1 MTPAEQ
7 SRAREIIG
15 KATPGAW
22 SYENLN
28 WVGTPLFAV
37 RASAKPNDRGITI
50 FDNIE
55 PDANSYNNIEFI
67 TEAHDLFPKA
77 LAHIEALETEIA
89 ERKAGRTPRVQE
101 PAISP
106 AEIARAKE
114 LLENATKG
122 EWSWEDDSHLGKGVY
137 TVYAG
142 RGPMMHGL
150 NLFGRM
156 DTGLNAENDLN
167 FITETHELFPKALS
181 HIETLEQE
189 AVRQRQPRPQAKP
202 PGRRYKL

>member
-1 MTPAEQ
+1 MTPAEKD
-7 SRAREIIG
+7 RAREIIA
-15 KATPGAW
+15 KATPGTW

-37 RASAKPNDRGITI
+37 HASTKPNDRGVTI

-55 PDANSYNNIEFI
+55 PDANSYNNVEFI
-67 TEAHDLFPKA
+67 TEARDLFPKA
-77 LAHIEALETEIA
+77 LAHIDALETEIA
-89 ERKAGRTPRVQE
+89 ERKAGRSPRVEE
-101 PAISP
+101 PAITA
-106 AEIARAKE
+106 AEIARSAE

-122 EWSWEDDSHLGKGVY
+122 EWSFEDDSHLGKGVY

-156 DTGLNAENDLN
+156 DTGANAVNDLA
-167 FITETHELFPKALS
+167 FITETHQLFPKALA

-189 AVRQRQPRPQAKP
+189 VARQRKPRPPQAKP
-202 PGRRYKL
+202 GSRYRL